1 MAGMRAT
8 KKALEFVREMDL
20 PRFRGCDEVRV
31 ADFTVEE
38 AAMYDDFLRRD
49 LKKRSQ
55 ASYEK
60 AKSLGKSF
68 YTARSSLSSEQ
79 HERRKMLGSKNSHLI
94 YAKKKALAAY
104 GRSRGIT
111 MLLNTGLQEMR
122 DTLNRHGVEDETIQE
137 IEDQAVVTSKRKD
150 PDEDGVLRPGPS
162 KKPKPEEE
170 EDEEDDDEVADVSSL
185 NRKQLGKKALR
196 DFLRANPH
204 IQPPPKTA
212 KALRDA
218 WPEDAKRYRT
228 YVQSLQP
235 DKYKA
240 MEERNNAKRKGKR
253 GEYNKQRRENNHE
266 RVLEIERKYRDGKGQ
281 YRVSRKCSIQGCDS
295 YARSPGTL
303 CKAHGGGVRCKHPGC
318 DKGTQ
323 GPTGLCI
330 SHGGGYKCAVCD
342 LFSVQRKE
350 GHCWTCRKGT
360 ERWHQFEYM
369 VSEHLKK
376 DNLLCNWSYR
386 DSTMPCSTNRRRG
399 DFTWILPDRV
409 IILEVDEDCHRYYER
424 DCEIKRVLEL
434 HEQCRGLPLLMLR
447 FNPIMNLLDT
457 MVNHLHDM
465 RTGFLPEI
473 LQVDFLGYP
482 DHLEYDV
489 ANEVER
495 MLAERSG

>member
-38 AAMYDDFLRRD
+38 AAMYEDFLRRD
-49 LKKRSQ
+49 LKKRSKE
-55 ASYEK
+55 AYENAK
-60 AKSLGKSF
+60 ALGKTL
-68 YTARSSLSSEQ
+68 YKARSSLSSEQ

-137 IEDQAVVTSKRKD
+137 IEAQAVVTSKRKD

-162 KKPKPEEE
+162 KKPKPESE
-170 EDEEDDDEVADVSSL
+170 EDEEDEEDEKVADVSSL

-228 YVQSLQP
+228 YVRSLQP

-266 RVLEIERKYRDGKGQ
+266 RVLEIERRYNA
-281 YRVSRKCSIQGCDS
+281 S
-295 YARSPGTL
+295 
-303 CKAHGGGVRCKHPGC
+303 
-318 DKGTQ
+318 DKGKLSRYIRDCKTWAQ
-323 GPTGLCI
+323 EKGIPYELTDERVKDMREQACHYCGDQADGIDCVDVNAGFVEDNCVPCCTICNQAKKEYHVQDFLRMMCNI
-330 SHGGGYKCAVCD
+330 G
-342 LFSVQRKE
+342 SVHNEDIDAGWVRSYDFVVEPKVKSS
-350 GHCWTCRKGT
+350 GDFDKY
-360 ERWHQFEYM
+360 ERNAEALGRDFCLTRQQFEYI
-369 VSEHLKK
+369 VS
-376 DNLLCNWSYR
+376 N
-386 DSTMPCSTNRRRG
+386 PCHYCLFKHPDPSVKVG
-399 DFTWILPDRV
+399 VDRV
-409 IILEVDEDCHRYYER
+409 DSKRRYILDNVVACCVHCNFMKRHRA
-424 DCEIKRVLEL
+424 
-434 HEQCRGLPLLMLR
+434 
-447 FNPIMNLLDT
+447 
-457 MVNHLHDM
+457 
-465 RTGFLPEI
+465 PETFVAKAKMI
-473 LQVDFLGYP
+473 LQKQV
-482 DHLEYDV
+482 
-489 ANEVER
+489 
-495 MLAERSG
+495 M